1 MPYDR
6 YEANIL
12 SILQRDGRIT
22 NQALAEQVG
31 LSPAP
36 CWRRLKALEESGII
50 RRYAAILEPEKV
62 GIGFCVFA
70 HVTITR
76 HSEGIVEQFERAVM
90 NRPEI
95 LECYSTMGSSDY
107 LLKIMVAD
115 VAAYDAFL
123 HSCLFVLPGVR
134 GVESFASLREIK
146 YDTALPLADSQGSQT
161 TL

>member
-1 MPYDR
+1 MPIDR

-12 SILQRDGRIT
+12 SLLQRDGRIT

-50 RRYAAILEPEKV
+50 RRYAAILEPQKV

-76 HSEGIVEQFERAVM
+76 HSEGVVDEFEREVLK
-90 NRPEI
+90 RPEI
-95 LECYSTMGSSDY
+95 VECYSTMGSADY

-123 HSCLFVLPGVR
+123 HDCLFVLPGVR
-134 GVESFASLREIK
+134 TVESFASLREIK
-146 YDTALPLADSQGSQT
+146 YDTALPVIAGT
-161 TL
+161 A

>member
-1 MPYDR
+1 MPIDR

-12 SILQRDGRIT
+12 SLLQGDGRIT

-36 CWRRLKALEESGII
+36 CWRRLKSLEESGVI
-50 RRYAAILEPEKV
+50 RRYAAILEPQKV

-76 HSEGIVEQFERAVM
+76 HSEGIVDEFERAVKD
-90 NRPEI
+90 RPEI
-95 LECYSTMGSSDY
+95 LECYSTMGSADY

-115 VAAYDAFL
+115 VSAYDAFL
-123 HSCLFVLPGVR
+123 HDCLFVLPGVR
-134 GVESFASLREIK
+134 TVESFASLREIK
-146 YDTALPLADSQGSQT
+146 YDTALPVRPIQ
-161 TL
+161 